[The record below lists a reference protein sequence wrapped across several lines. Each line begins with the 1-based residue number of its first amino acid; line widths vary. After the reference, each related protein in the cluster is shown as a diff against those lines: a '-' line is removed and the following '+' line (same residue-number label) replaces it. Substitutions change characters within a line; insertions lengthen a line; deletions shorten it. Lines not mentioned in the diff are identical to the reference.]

1 MATVQPLDR
10 NQVLA
15 SAINSIA
22 AFIAQSSFQPNRP
35 VLVGPDGSPIKSANY
50 QYRRQSAQRK
60 GSMKTWIPTRLSS
73 DQQIAYDRERIVER
87 SIDLINNDPHAAG
100 VVDTFATT
108 IVGSGLNPHPSI
120 NPNLVG
126 GDKEKSRLLQDQQK
140 AILKIWSPFA
150 DAGQRMSFWGLQ
162 YLAQRNVIEFGEY
175 LFLLPMIQDNS
186 RPYSLAVQS
195 INPLRLKTPVDLV
208 NRPNIKDGVQIGSYG
223 EPIAYY
229 IKKAENGTMLAD
241 TSDNFFRIR
250 AKRGH
255 RYKVLH
261 GFIGNEAEQVRGVPF
276 FSPAMKF
283 FRDLSD
289 YLDAEL
295 VSNIVTAAFSMFIE
309 TGATD
314 PLFPAQNLA
323 TITETGYKS
332 DGSEYDQ
339 RYQEMV
345 PGSIM
350 YGAAGEKPH
359 TLQAQRPGA
368 TFEPFIKTIAR
379 SISLSL
385 NIPYP
390 VLFKDFEGMNYA
402 SYRSAMLEAWRV
414 FKQRRT
420 WLGSH
425 FCQPIHRMLLEEA
438 YLRGDYQAEN
448 FYENMYQLTESEWI
462 GPPKGQIEPIKEVQ
476 ADVLAIQNNLKTRE
490 TVILEQGRD
499 LKSTFE
505 QLEEEQEMMRDKG
518 LTETK
523 IESNQNENIDT
534 EENSEDGTD

>member
-1 MATVQPLDR
+1 MAESLDR

-22 AFIAQSSFQPNRP
+22 AFIAQSSYRAGRP
-35 VLVGPDGSPIKSANY
+35 VLVGPNGQPIKSANY
-50 QYRRQSAQRK
+50 QYQRQSAQRK
-60 GSMKTWIPTRLSS
+60 GSMKTWIPRRLMS
-73 DQQIAYDRERIVER
+73 DQQVGYDRERIVER

-108 IVGSGLNPHPSI
+108 IVGSGLNPHPSV
-120 NPNLVG
+120 NPVLLN
-126 GDKEKSRLLQDQQK
+126 GDKEKARLLQDQQK

-162 YLAQRNVIEFGEY
+162 YLAQRNIIEFGEY
-175 LFLLPMIQDNS
+175 LFLLPMIRDNS

-195 INPLRLKTPVDLV
+195 INPLRLKTPVDLI
-208 NRPNIKDGVQIGSYG
+208 NRENIKDGVQVGSYG
-223 EPIAYY
+223 QPIAYY
-229 IKKAENGTMLAD
+229 IKKAEASQTVAD
-241 TSDNFFRIR
+241 TSDNFLRIR

-261 GFIGNEAEQVRGVPF
+261 GFISNESEQVRGVPF

-314 PLFPAQNLA
+314 PLFPAQNMA

-345 PGSIM
+345 PGSV
-350 YGAAGEKPH
+350 
-359 TLQAQRPGA
+359 PGA

-438 YLRGDYQAEN
+438 YLRGDYAADN
-448 FYENMYQLTESEWI
+448 FYENMFALTDSEWI

-476 ADVLAIQNNLKTRE
+476 ADILAIQNNLKTRE

-505 QLEEEQEMMRDKG
+505 QLEEEQGLMDEKG
-518 LTETK
+518 LTEVK
-523 IESNQNENIDT
+523 IEPQNDNQLEDKDNN
-534 EENSEDGTD
+534 DGTD